1 MTSFT
6 AMAKSSGALR
16 LDRGQGGGIGAPAP
30 HFDSILRAAPAYDN
44 DDDEEEDEEMRRRR
58 EEEEQE
64 EEQNLP
70 PSTDVHEAIRP
81 HLQHHS
87 SLHAYL
93 DANLLL
99 EEMIMGTQERIYED
113 SGRLK
118 SQKAELKR
126 AEEDVKILQSVK
138 GKGAGTVFWMPKK
151 KRAFRA
157 KMEESLNNVD
167 KVKSQVDMLDRDWR
181 EQTEHITVLKSE
193 LAQFKRVEARLDAL
207 DNHVFSG
214 HTPAHPEEDELEQK
228 YHILWQT
235 ARRLQASVQTEK
247 RAQQHLTKAHT
258 LCQTMVNELLK
269 GLKIGI
275 DTGVATNTKHKTQL
289 WKGTD
294 SKYTARQSR
303 GVILRAKTLCGDLH
317 THYISARAI
326 QRRIQQLPKME
337 VIELTRL
344 PDQWNSRTVDEKGL
358 HRSLETSYAQGKAVK
373 ARIEKEREKSI
384 RRQKKLREQID
395 GLQGQ
400 ARSVWLEL
408 RQVRRNII
416 EVIRQ
421 NEGEPLSSVDTVPR
435 AADLLANNDSMSMQR
450 TSNDRTF
457 NPSIPPSAE
466 ASARPSMTGSLFP
479 PPYRRELAS
488 QSSLGIQ
495 FPPLTTTDSGTLA
508 DLASSTDWEAREQ
521 HRLIS
526 LPRAFRRVIDR
537 ESIKRS
543 KDIVIRIAV
552 EVGGLTEEDDILA
565 IGHIDTPIE
574 EDLPGFHL
582 AFK

>member
-6 AMAKSSGALR
+6 AIAKASGALR
-16 LDRGQGGGIGAPAP
+16 LGGGQGGGGSGAPAP
-30 HFDSILRAAPAYDN
+30 HFDSILRAAPAYD
-44 DDDEEEDEEMRRRR
+44 DDDDGEGENEQVEEEEEDV
-58 EEEEQE
+58 
-64 EEQNLP
+64 NLP
-70 PSTDVHEAIRP
+70 PATNILTAIRP

-93 DANLLL
+93 DANMLL
-99 EEMIMGTQERIYED
+99 EEMILGTQERIYED

-126 AEEDVKILQSVK
+126 ANEELKLLQSAK
-138 GKGAGTVFWMPKK
+138 GKGAGSAFWMPKK
-151 KRAFRA
+151 KKAYKM
-157 KMEESLNNVD
+157 KMEESQNNLD
-167 KVKSQVDMLDRDWR
+167 KVQDQVNMLDRDWR
-181 EQTEHITVLKSE
+181 EQTEHIASLKAE
-193 LAQFKRVEARLDAL
+193 LTQFKRVEARLDAL
-207 DNHVFSG
+207 DNQVFSG
-214 HTPAHPEEDELEQK
+214 HTPAHPDEDELEQK

-235 ARRLQASVQTEK
+235 SRRLQSYVQLEK

-269 GLKIGI
+269 GLNIGI
-275 DTGVATNTKHKTQL
+275 ETGVANNTKHKTQL

-294 SKYTARQSR
+294 SKYTARHSR

-326 QRRIQQLPKME
+326 QRRITQLPKVE

-344 PDQWNSRTVDEKGL
+344 PDQWNSKTVNEKGL
-358 HRSLETSYAQGKAVK
+358 HRSLESSYAQSKIVK
-373 ARIEKEREKSI
+373 SHIEKEREKSVK
-384 RRQKKLREQID
+384 RQKKIKEQIYA
-395 GLQGQ
+395 LQGQ

-408 RQVRRNII
+408 RQMRRNII

-421 NEGEPLSSVDTVPR
+421 NEDEPLSSIDTVPR
-435 AADLLANNDSMSMQR
+435 AVDLLGRSEGAANER
-450 TSNDRTF
+450 PF

-466 ASARPSMTGSLFP
+466 ASARPSMSGSFFP

-508 DLASSTDWEAREQ
+508 DLASSNDWEAREQ

-537 ESIKRS
+537 ESIKKS
-543 KDIVIRIAV
+543 KEIVTRIAV
-552 EVGGLTEEDDILA
+552 EVGGLAEDDDITALGHIETPFEEDI
-565 IGHIDTPIE
+565 
-574 EDLPGFHL
+574 PGFHL
-582 AFK
+582 AFN